1 MDGSSFDTLARLAA
15 TGAPRRTLLRSAVAL
30 VGVGLG
36 LTALLGAEET
46 AAQSCKAKCNKAKTK
61 KKKAQC
67 KKKCDQTSDQGL
79 AEGSPCDTDGECRA
93 TENLVCDVPFGAS
106 NSDTTCCRGTGA
118 SCTPGQGG
126 PKCCIGEAGTRE
138 FQCVAGTCQPYV
150 QP

>member
-1 MDGSSFDTLARLAA
+1 MDGSSFDNLARLAA
-15 TGAPRRTLLRSAVAL
+15 MSAARRGVLKSGLAVVLAGLGATTLLS
-30 VGVGLG
+30 
-36 LTALLGAEET
+36 AEE
-46 AAQSCKAKCNKAKTK
+46 AEAKSCKAKCNKKKTK
-61 KKKAQC
+61 KQKAQC

-79 AEGSPCDTDGECRA
+79 AEGSPCDTDRECRA

-106 NSDTTCCRGTGA
+106 NSDKACCRGTGA

-126 PKCCIGEAGTRE
+126 PKCCTGEAGTRE